1 MYPRVKTIEN
11 APHQDS
17 RSVHCVP
24 RSFAVVECIK
34 VESDL
39 QKLVSTNRGAEKER
53 VKTILKQTY
62 GYDGNCFELKTRSQF
77 AIKS

>member
-1 MYPRVKTIEN
+1 MIEN

-17 RSVHCVP
+17 HSVDCVP

-34 VESDL
+34 VESNL

-53 VKTILKQTY
+53 VKTITNLKQTY
-62 GYDGNCFELKTRSQF
+62 GYDGNCFENSQ
-77 AIKS
+77 SVCQ